1 MNTRISQERVKVI
14 RLGKS
19 WTQQNLADKAN
30 ISLRSIQRIEN
41 EGVASLQSRAAIAS
55 AFGIDPTELELDD
68 SQQNSIPVLLAILV
82 FFSYSS
88 FYLGLTMFEISL
100 ATIPVWAIPL
110 LPSITILIF
119 GSILQSNTTDTK
131 KRFLSILGCLFLAM
145 LLSPPEPSLKQF
157 SFTVIL
163 WLVFETT
170 YYLVNAV
177 SRKAT
182 KYQFDLKSLLVRE

>member
-55 AFGIDPTELELDD
+55 AFGIDPMELEIDD